1 MQVASNAV
9 QFRAVNCSECDCGW
23 TPDFEMLFGMNDI
36 IDSGVPIC
44 QECGADMEISDV
56 AIVNTIDSNNSLTGE
71 ETSKIALEITEKGQD
86 IIGIALESNT
96 LYINSLTDDE
106 LNSDENFMD

>member
-1 MQVASNAV
+1 MQVVANAI
-9 QFRAVNCSECDCGW
+9 QFRAVKCSECGW
-23 TPDFEMLFGMNDI
+23 MPDFDMLFGMNDI

-44 QECGADMEISDV
+44 QECGEDMEISDV
-56 AIVNTIDSNNSLTGE
+56 AVLNTEASNNSLTEE
-71 ETSKIALEITEKGQD
+71 ETNKIALEITEKGQD